1 MSNSRDAYIA
11 HKLESVPGPQRYILE
26 ALQTLGYKLIPISAD
41 EDNDPSW
48 IVMHKGAG
56 ARSVQVKQKDINSR
70 WMLHVTI
77 EDIHEVEKY
86 AVDQMWGV
94 VDLYR
99 SLALDDNRTADVS

>member
-26 ALQTLGYKLIPISAD
+26 ALQVLEYKLIPISAD
-41 EDNDPSW
+41 EDGDPSW

-77 EDIHEVEKY
+77 EDIYEVEKY

-94 VDLYR
+94 VDIYR
-99 SLALDDNRTADVS
+99 SLAQDHTTTVDE